1 MRHLKRVRDQK
12 PNGRTYARRLSAL
25 LVVFLTGSIG
35 APSTLAFADDQGAS
49 ETPSEFP
56 GTAGSTSQITSN
68 ATQTPGNASQAT
80 NNSDQASDHPH
91 DTASNASQTP
101 GNTAQT
107 AGSTSQMSD
116 GQVSAP
122 PLGIAPLSMNP
133 PVRGRSAGWASR
145 SGMRTRK
152 RARCSRS
159 PLLRDGGTC
168 SPRTALNTMLV
179 VRVPPA
185 TR

>member
-56 GTAGSTSQITSN
+56 GTAGNT
-68 ATQTPGNASQAT
+68 
-80 NNSDQASDHPH
+80 
-91 DTASNASQTP
+91 SQTP
-101 GNTAQT
+101 DN
-107 AGSTSQMSD
+107 TSQMSD

-133 PVRGRSAGWASR
+133 PG
-145 SGMRTRK
+145 TR
-152 RARCSRS
+152 AI
-159 PLLRDGGTC
+159 GG
-168 SPRTALNTMLV
+168 LGK
-179 VRVPPA
+179 
-185 TR
+185 